1 MVESIVLKEL
11 IDFENEKID
20 FQSGLVV
27 FTGPSGAGKS
37 VLMSSILGS
46 FGFNVQNYA
55 SLCEVG
61 LTKPSDMDS
70 DLYALEDDLYVKTIK
85 KEKVRFF
92 INDQNISKKTLEEIF
107 SPYVKYLSVRDK
119 NILDSQTLQEIV
131 DDFVSSKD
139 VSFKKK
145 LDDFSIGFTQLK
157 SAQRELS
164 QIIEKEQK
172 INDLIEFAKFEIE
185 KIDSINPKIGEY
197 EELLNIKQKL
207 SRIDKIKESIEAIEN
222 IFDHESKIAE
232 FYKLTEFDGSAVFDI
247 FNSLRI
253 DIDNA
258 VSKNTELEDMDIE
271 AVLNRIELLSS
282 LKNRYGSIEEALT
295 FMEKKKEELAN
306 FEHIAQDRSKL
317 EKYILEQSKILE
329 KLSGDISSIRI
340 KESDNILKTL
350 NPLLKDL
357 KLSKASFEFSKTS
370 MHIKGYD
377 EIDIRLG
384 GSKTSTLSGG
394 EFNRL
399 RLALMVSSASNN
411 QNNSRGVLIFDE
423 IDANVSGDESIAI
436 ANMLL
441 DLSKNYQIFAISH
454 QPHLASKANQHILIT
469 KHEDKSKTVVLDKNG
484 RIEEI
489 ARIISG
495 EQKSKEAREF
505 AMKLLVTI

>member
-1 MVESIVLKEL
+1 MIESIVLKEL

-55 SLCEVG
+55 SLCEVT
-61 LTKPSDMDS
+61 LTKPNDMDS
-70 DLYALEDDLYVKTIK
+70 DLYALEDELHIKTIK

-92 INDQNISKKTLEEIF
+92 LNDQNISKKSLEEIF

-119 NILDSQTLQEIV
+119 SILDSQTLIDMI
-131 DDFVSSKD
+131 DDFIASKD
-139 VSFKKK
+139 ESFKNK
-145 LDDFSIGFTQLK
+145 LDDFSIGFAQLK
-157 SAQRELS
+157 SAQKELS

-172 INDLIEFAKFEIE
+172 INDLIEFTQFEIQ

-197 EELLNIKQKL
+197 EELLEIKQKL
-207 SRIDKIKESIEAIEN
+207 SRIDKIKESIGSIEK

-232 FYKLTEFDGSAVFDI
+232 FYKLIERDGSAMFDM

-253 DIDNA
+253 DIDDA

-271 AVLNRIELLSS
+271 AVLNRIESLSS
-282 LKNRYGSIEEALT
+282 LKNKYGSIEEALA
-295 FMEKKKEELAN
+295 FRDKKKEELEG
-306 FEHIAQDRSKL
+306 FSHIAQDRSKL
-317 EKYILEQSKILE
+317 ENFISEQSRLLDR
-329 KLSGDISSIRI
+329 LSGDISATRI

-357 KLSKASFEFSKTS
+357 KLSNASFEFSKTS
-370 MHIKGYD
+370 MQSKGCDEADIK
-377 EIDIRLG
+377 LG

-399 RLALMVSSASNN
+399 RLALLVSSTANVKSN
-411 QNNSRGVLIFDE
+411 SKGVLVFDE

-441 DLSKNYQIFAISH
+441 DLSRNYQIFAISH

-469 KHEDKSKTVVLDKNG
+469 KHKDKSKTVVLDKNG